1 MADQATQCA
10 TVEEVLTVARNQIAE
25 SHQVLDGVKVPEKI
39 KQECSIDLA
48 HKGLSSLPEELID
61 IIKDEASR
69 LALNH
74 NHLSGLSAI
83 GMRFSECTR
92 LRYLVLRQNELRV
105 FPEPVNSPALQSLT
119 ILLMAVQ
126 ILSVPTLECLDLRN
140 NKIETLPEDLSRL
153 QKLKVFSIRQ
163 NKITR
168 LPVCIG
174 NMSNL
179 IRLTT
184 YKNPITFP
192 PRELWVAQ
200 EDEHETD
207 DDDGERRDRRREE
220 AETKKL
226 KHVLVGYQH
235 QARNMI
241 DIESHVR

>member
-1 MADQATQCA
+1 MK
-10 TVEEVLTVARNQIAE
+10 VL
-25 SHQVLDGVKVPEKI
+25 LK
-39 KQECSIDLA
+39 
-48 HKGLSSLPEELID
+48 
-61 IIKDEASR
+61 
-69 LALNH
+69 
-74 NHLSGLSAI
+74 
-83 GMRFSECTR
+83 
-92 LRYLVLRQNELRV
+92 
-105 FPEPVNSPALQSLT
+105 
-119 ILLMAVQ
+119 AVQ

-140 NKIETLPEDLSRL
+140 NKIELLPEDLSRL
-153 QKLKVFSIRQ
+153 QRLKVFSIRQ
-163 NKITR
+163 NKITK